1 MSELVEAAWR
11 GAGPWTQPCWP
22 ALMTHAW
29 GCKEGACC
37 RFLNT
42 CSPVHPSC
50 WREGCCKSGCPA
62 PALPTWV
69 RVLGSFWLCA
79 CRQLTLSAGPPDRR
93 CLAALNVW
101 RGAAWLC
108 PNRLGRACRGARG
121 QILAEPR
128 SACRLVCGP
137 HSGCPALTQHW
148 CRGTPR
154 CIAWL
159 CPLSMVR
166 NRVECGA
173 SFGPAQR
180 HLRGVSICSRCA
192 GSEGCV

>member
-1 MSELVEAAWR
+1 MDTALLACSHDSCLGLQGGCLLPFFKYVFSSAPLLLEGGMLQVRVSCSSSPHLGEGLGLLLALCLPAVDTFCWSPRQTLPGGSHCVE
-11 GAGPWTQPCWP
+11 GCSP
-22 ALMTHAW
+22 ALSQQAGT
-29 GCKEGACC
+29 
-37 RFLNT
+37 
-42 CSPVHPSC
+42 
-50 WREGCCKSGCPA
+50 
-62 PALPTWV
+62 
-69 RVLGSFWLCA
+69 RV
-79 CRQLTLSAGPPDRR
+79 PRR
-93 CLAALNVW
+93 SWAD
-101 RGAAWLC
+101 
-108 PNRLGRACRGARG
+108 
-121 QILAEPR
+121 LAEPG

-148 CRGTPR
+148 CRGTPH